1 MSARAAPL
9 LELQNVS
16 VVRGDNLALDR
27 VSLSIEQGEH
37 LCILGPNGCGKSTL
51 IKTLTRECYPIAREE
66 SSIRI
71 LGRDLW
77 NVFELRSLLGIV
89 SPDLLAACTPDAT
102 RVDVGPS
109 GFFSSTRIF
118 PNHQPQAEHRE
129 RPEASLG
136 RPPSR

>member
-1 MSARAAPL
+1 MSDRAAPL
-9 LELQNVS
+9 LELRNVS

-27 VSLSIEQGEH
+27 VSLRIEQGEH

-77 NVFELRSLLGIV
+77 NIFELRSLLGIV
-89 SPDLLAACTPDAT
+89 SPDLLAACPTDAT
-102 RVDVGPS
+102 RRDVVLS
-109 GFFSSTRIF
+109 RIF
-118 PNHQPQAEHRE
+118 
-129 RPEASLG
+129 ST
-136 RPPSR
+136 SRRQSIGSARRRH